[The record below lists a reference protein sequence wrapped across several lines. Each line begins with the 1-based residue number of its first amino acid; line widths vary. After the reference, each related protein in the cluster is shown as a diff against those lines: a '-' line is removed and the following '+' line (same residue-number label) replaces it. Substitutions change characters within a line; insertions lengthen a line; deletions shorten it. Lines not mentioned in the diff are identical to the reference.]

1 MLQRRELTAVTEK
14 TIMEKTM
21 SDGGCIDMEDDNR
34 EKLMPRRNKPHA
46 IMPIENRTVMY
57 LDPDSEMELEVGQMR
72 FWIDMVKAG
81 EDYVA
86 FDFEGLPGAL
96 LNC

>member
-1 MLQRRELTAVTEK
+1 MVPVRARASEVKA
-14 TIMEKTM
+14 
-21 SDGGCIDMEDDNR
+21 
-34 EKLMPRRNKPHA
+34 LMPRRNKPHA
-46 IMPIENRTVMY
+46 IMPIENRTLMY